1 MQTTATGAILVVAAC
16 WACSSDDTPAE
27 GAEAQTQRSRDSAIA
42 ESRLPGAR
50 GVGGALDVADSA
62 AARQA
67 RIDSASKG

>member
-1 MQTTATGAILVVAAC
+1 MRISSIGLMIIVAAC
-16 WACSSDDTPAE
+16 GSCSSDDTPAE
-27 GAEAQTQRSRDSAIA
+27 DAEAQTQRSRDSAIA

-50 GVGGALDVADSA
+50 GVGGALEVADSA

>member
-1 MQTTATGAILVVAAC
+1 MRISSIGLIIIVAAC
-16 WACSSDDTPAE
+16 WSCSSDDTPAE
-27 GAEAQTQRSRDSAIA
+27 DTQEQTQRARDSAIA

-50 GVGGALDVADSA
+50 GVGGALEVADSA